1 LLPIFMT
8 TEQLTLKDVAAH
20 AATWSREDLQALE
33 LLAQNLLKASVE
45 ERAVPALHLLMQ
57 GSKGGGYLEDKVIN
71 GKSYRYLRYRYGKK
85 LRSIYLGRTESFVNP
100 QSRSAEA
107 ARGLRESSRAMC
119 RLLGIAQATNPVTPL
134 DMAIWLTDPEQ
145 FSSQMKRVVC
155 GKPPQRK
162 PRKSPP
168 LEKKSNQTQPKSKES
183 TT

>member
-1 LLPIFMT
+1 MK
-8 TEQLTLKDVAAH
+8 TELTLTDVAAH
-20 AATWSREDLQALE
+20 AASWSEEDLQALKV
-33 LLAQNLLKASVE
+33 LAENLLKASAE

-71 GKSYRYLRYRYGKK
+71 GKSYRYLRYRFGKK
-85 LRSIYLGRTESFVNP
+85 LRSIYLGRTESFADP

-119 RLLGIAQATNPVTPL
+119 KLLGIAQATNPVTPL

-145 FSSQMKRVVC
+145 FSAQMERVVC

-162 PRKSPP
+162 PRKSPSRSKTK
-168 LEKKSNQTQPKSKES
+168 ESDKKSAIVSEP
-183 TT
+183 